1 MAGPSLRLGDLIV
14 GLWGRHELYVLSLE
28 ALLTD
33 RGAKVTVIE
42 DGEALARV
50 DGRVRVLLLESPLP
64 SELRDVAAHRT
75 PVIALTDHAHPES
88 VSEALALGA
97 HALLPKNASVS
108 DLLREIRGALEERA
122 PQAPL
127 TERQFEVLRLLA
139 DGLDNAQ
146 IARSLGISQRTARS
160 HVSSVLER
168 LGVENRT
175 QAAVTAVRRGY
186 IE

>member
-64 SELRDVAAHRT
+64 
-75 PVIALTDHAHPES
+75 
-88 VSEALALGA
+88 
-97 HALLPKNASVS
+97 
-108 DLLREIRGALEERA
+108 
-122 PQAPL
+122 
-127 TERQFEVLRLLA
+127 
-139 DGLDNAQ
+139 
-146 IARSLGISQRTARS
+146 RS
-160 HVSSVLER
+160 
-168 LGVENRT
+168 
-175 QAAVTAVRRGY
+175 
-186 IE
+186 